1 MKVEEYKEA
10 IKGLQKC
17 ESYLRKCMQ
26 EVCDHHDL
34 EFRSGGDSGDG
45 DKSYSVTCKICGKYA
60 SYMQGYSSEKHN
72 GEKDYEEYRELSK
85 CKYNKKGVA

>member
-1 MKVEEYKEA
+1 LKVEEYKEA

-34 EFRSGGDSGDG
+34 EFSSCGDSGDG
-45 DKSYSVTCKICGKYA
+45 DLQYSVLCKICGKYA
-60 SYMQGYSSEKHN
+60 SFHQGYYHEKHN
-72 GEKDYEEYRELSK
+72 GEKDFEEYHALLM
-85 CKYNKKGVA
+85 CKHKKGVA